1 MKKAIYGLCVVIL
14 LLFGFAIYYLNGAMP
29 IGSGYSAKYV
39 CSQVFLAGRDP
50 DSVFKKD
57 VKPTNPLF
65 LLFSN
70 EVDYALKTV
79 TSKALGF
86 WCPKTA
92 VYREGFGCT
101 LAVDVTREEL
111 MKQVEGDIGRQS
123 VMDMNKPWPAGELV
137 DLSSLPKEVDREKLN
152 KVVEEAFNEPFDKSQ
167 RNTQAVVIVYK
178 DRIIAEKYA
187 KSFSP
192 FIPMLGWSMSKSVT
206 SALVGILV
214 KAGKL
219 NIKDT
224 SLVASWKSHD
234 DPRSKITLDQ
244 LLRMS
249 SGLEFEE
256 VYGPFKDA
264 TYMLYDS
271 KSMADYAAAK
281 PLKSEPDGEW
291 NYSSGSANIIAR
303 IVKDAVGGTLVSF
316 NNFVRKNL
324 FDRINIYY
332 AVIEPDASGSF
343 VGSSYMFA
351 TARDWAR
358 IGLLYKNDGVW
369 GDDRVLPAGWVK
381 YSTTPTPKA
390 PMGEYG
396 AQIWLNAGE
405 KGNST
410 NRKYPSLPV
419 DLFYFSGFNEQIVAV
434 IPSRDVVVVRLG
446 VTHDEKSWDVE
457 AFIRD
462 VLDCIQTN
470 PGSCKQL

>member
-1 MKKAIYGLCVVIL
+1 MKKTLYGFCVVML
-14 LLFGFAIYYLNGAMP
+14 LLLGFAIYYLDGAMP

-50 DSVFKKD
+50 DRVFKND
-57 VKPTNPLF
+57 VQPTNPLF

-70 EVDYALKTV
+70 EVDHKLKTV
-79 TSKALGF
+79 TSKGLGF
-86 WCPKTA
+86 WHPKTA
-92 VYREGFGCT
+92 VFREGFGCT
-101 LAVDVTREEL
+101 LAIDTSREEL
-111 MKQVEGDIGRQS
+111 MQQAQGAIPQS
-123 VMDMNKPWPAGELV
+123 SPDMEKPWPAGERV
-137 DLSSLPKEVDREKLN
+137 DLSSLPPEVDRKRLN
-152 KVVEEAFNEPFDKSQ
+152 KVIEEAFTEPSDTSQ

-178 DRIIAEKYA
+178 DRIIAEKYE
-187 KSFSP
+187 KQFSP

-206 SALVGILV
+206 SALVGVLV
-214 KAGKL
+214 KKGKL
-219 NIKDT
+219 DIEKTALMAQWQDQN
-224 SLVASWKSHD
+224 
-234 DPRSKITLDQ
+234 DPRKKITLDQ
-244 LLRMS
+244 MLRMS
-249 SGLEFEE
+249 SGLKFEE

-271 KSMADYAAAK
+271 KSMADYAAVK
-281 PLKSEPDGEW
+281 PLESEPDGKW

-303 IVKDAVGGTLVSF
+303 IVKDTVGGTLVSF
-316 NNFVRKNL
+316 NNFARQNL
-324 FDRINIYY
+324 FDRINMYS

-358 IGLLYKNDGVW
+358 IGLLYKSDGVW
-369 GDDRVLPAGWVK
+369 GDDRILPEGWVK

-405 KGNST
+405 KGNPT
-410 NRKYPSLPV
+410 NRQYPLLPT
-419 DLFYFSGFNEQIVAV
+419 DLFYFSGFNDQIVAV

-446 VTHDEKSWDVE
+446 VTHDEESWDVE

-462 VLDCIQTN
+462 VLNCI
-470 PGSCKQL
+470 K